1 MKKKAKYKQLL
12 KNGGLF
18 ILLLSATLY
27 IVFKEQDIHA
37 IMKAVSQADFRFVLL
52 GVLAML
58 LFLACEGCNIARA
71 LQLLGCRVRYRSG
84 LKYAMIGFFFSSVT
98 PSASGGQPMQLCYMH
113 RDGVQVSKGTMAL
126 LLELLSFETVTI
138 LLAAA
143 GLLYQQE
150 LIFSLGAVRYLLF
163 LGMGLNLLVAALLA
177 LAVFS
182 PAVAERLA
190 GLAIR
195 AVSILSSGKAE
206 KARAA
211 IENQLRD
218 YAYCSKYLREN
229 RIFFA
234 KTLATTMLQML
245 SMYSVP
251 YFVYCAFG
259 LHTFQPAEV
268 LALQAV
274 LYVSVSAL
282 PLPGAMG
289 VSESTF
295 MLLFCTLFPESLLG
309 SAMLLSRGISFYLFV
324 LISGIAAAGSA
335 LIQKKEKREKSDEVY
350 DSDRRR
356 RQRYHKPAASLPGKP
371 RVQSACSGDGSSRL

>member
-274 LYVSVSAL
+274 LVMYR
-282 PLPGAMG
+282 
-289 VSESTF
+289 
-295 MLLFCTLFPESLLG
+295 FPTRDL
-309 SAMLLSRGISFYLFV
+309 
-324 LISGIAAAGSA
+324 
-335 LIQKKEKREKSDEVY
+335 VY
-350 DSDRRR
+350 G
-356 RQRYHKPAASLPGKP
+356 RQRKHVHAPVLHPVSGKP
-371 RVQSACSGDGSSRL
+371 IGKCHAAFQGNQFLPVCFDQRHSCCGICVNTEERKERKKR